1 MPDSQIHLID
11 IDTEQVFP
19 AAPQEAVRFSSA
31 ANGWRGI
38 LIEQHCIPS
47 MEMSEHY
54 VQGHRLLVHTGKPV
68 EYEWRDGSRWRSKML
83 QPGAFCLQSH
93 GEINFPRWHD
103 TFEFL
108 AIALD
113 PAFLAHSFQDAGLSE
128 SIQFQARRAA
138 FDPVIAQFARRFKTE
153 IESGSYCG
161 ALYGESLA
169 IAFSLHLLEHHS
181 QHPKSISQSRGKLTA
196 IQLRE
201 LIELIHTNLSEELS
215 LSNLAA
221 HLNLSPFHFARLFKS
236 SLGLSP
242 HQYVLQN
249 RVERAKKLI
258 MVSKSS
264 DLRLIDVALQV
275 GFYDQSHL
283 GKAFKRV
290 VGVSPKVFS
299 KQVS

>member
-1 MPDSQIHLID
+1 MRL
-11 IDTEQVFP
+11 
-19 AAPQEAVRFSSA
+19 SSA
-31 ANGWRGI
+31 ANDWRGI
-38 LIEQHCIPS
+38 LVEHHCIPS

-54 VQGHRLLVHTGKPV
+54 VQGHRLLVHLGKSI
-68 EYEWRDGSRWRSKML
+68 EYEWKDGSRWRSKVL

-93 GEINFPRWHD
+93 AEINLPRWHD

-113 PAFLAHSFQDAGLSE
+113 PAFLAHSFQDVGLAE
-128 SIQFQARRAA
+128 VIRFQAKRADV
-138 FDPVIAQFARRFKTE
+138 DPVIAQFARQFKTE

-169 IAFSLHLLEHHS
+169 IAFSLHLLEQYS
-181 QHPKSISQSRGKLTA
+181 QHPKSISQPRGKLTA

-201 LIELIHTNLSEELS
+201 LIELIHTNLAEELS
-215 LSNLAA
+215 LSDLAA

-258 MVSKSS
+258 MVSISS
-264 DLRLIDVALQV
+264 GLSLTDIALQV
-275 GFYDQSHL
+275 GFYDQTHF

-299 KQVS
+299 RQTS

>member
-1 MPDSQIHLID
+1 MTDSRIHLID
-11 IDTEQVFP
+11 ADTEQIFP
-19 AAPQEAVRFSSA
+19 AAPQGAVQLSSA

-38 LIEQHCIPS
+38 LVEHHCIPS

-54 VQGHRLLVHTGKPV
+54 VQGHRLIVHIGKPI
-68 EYEWRDGSRWRSKML
+68 EYEWRDDSRWRSKVL

-93 GEINFPRWHD
+93 GEINLPRWHD

-113 PAFLAHSFQDAGLSE
+113 PAFLAHSFQDMGLSGA
-128 SIQFQARRAA
+128 IRFQVRRAA
-138 FDPVIAQFARRFKTE
+138 FDPVITQFARRFKTE

-169 IAFSLHLLEHHS
+169 IAFSLHLLERHS
-181 QHPKSISQSRGKLTA
+181 QHPKSISQPKGKLTS
-196 IQLRE
+196 IQLWE
-201 LIELIHTNLSEELS
+201 LIELIHINLSDELS
-215 LSNLAA
+215 LSDLAA

-249 RVERAKKLI
+249 RIERAKKLI
-258 MVSKSS
+258 SGSTSS
-264 DLRLIDVALQV
+264 GLSLADIAVQV
-275 GFYDQSHL
+275 GFYDQTHF
-283 GKAFKRV
+283 GKSLQASRGRFTQ
-290 VGVSPKVFS
+290 GFF
-299 KQVS
+299 